1 MPDYDAKGQIV
12 RGPSGRTYNYK
23 PTPSK
28 PEASAPKPAPEPAK
42 QVAASPAKPAPVTA
56 KKPEAKPAP
65 VVKTAQPTFSVSDLI
80 KNPLNEKGYFD
91 VTPGQ
96 PVNNYAGAYEGTML
110 AAKREKSLM
119 KVLPPEYAAKTAQYK
134 MWHDVLQRDDPWGL
148 KKTPAPTQEAKPAP
162 VAKTAEEEGQERIAA
177 AKRMIAEHL
186 ATRRPE
192 SERQREIAETK
203 AKADAKQEAENKI
216 AREAEH
222 KRDIAAAT
230 PGPVKLAQGAGILA
244 SKAGSGIAAAA
255 KAAKRTVGGS
265 YSRLGTYI
273 GNEVEKGRK
282 FYGGVGKWLT
292 GDPEAKKR
300 LAASAK

>member
-1 MPDYDAKGQIV
+1 MATIEG
-12 RGPSGRTYNYK
+12 K
-23 PTPSK
+23 PAAEWFKSAAQRQKRSNAYASYTP
-28 PEASAPKPAPEPAK
+28 EAPKPAPEPAR
-42 QVAASPAKPAPVTA
+42 QVAAMPKPADHASPAKPAPAPA

-65 VVKTAQPTFSVSDLI
+65 V
-80 KNPLNEKGYFD
+80 
-91 VTPGQ
+91 
-96 PVNNYAGAYEGTML
+96 
-110 AAKREKSLM
+110 
-119 KVLPPEYAAKTAQYK
+119 AKTAS
-134 MWHDVLQRDDPWGL
+134 
-148 KKTPAPTQEAKPAP
+148 
-162 VAKTAEEEGQERIAA
+162 EEGQERIAN

-186 ATRRPE
+186 ATSRPE

-216 AREAEH
+216 AREAER

-230 PGPVKLAQGAGILA
+230 PGPVKMAQGAGILA
-244 SKAGSGIAAAA
+244 SRAGSGIAAAA

-273 GNEVEKGRK
+273 GHEVEKGRK

-300 LAASAK
+300 LAQSAK

>member
-1 MPDYDAKGQIV
+1 MATIENKPAAEWIRAAKERQAKGQFDETGAREAVQRAQGQAMPDYDAKGQIV

-23 PTPSK
+23 PTPAKPAK
-28 PEASAPKPAPEPAK
+28 PETPKPAPEPAR
-42 QVAASPAKPAPVTA
+42 QVAAKPKPADHASPAKPAPAPA
-56 KKPEAKPAP
+56 KKSE
-65 VVKTAQPTFSVSDLI
+65 T
-80 KNPLNEKGYFD
+80 
-91 VTPGQ
+91 
-96 PVNNYAGAYEGTML
+96 
-110 AAKREKSLM
+110 
-119 KVLPPEYAAKTAQYK
+119 
-134 MWHDVLQRDDPWGL
+134 
-148 KKTPAPTQEAKPAP
+148 KPAP
-162 VAKTAEEEGQERIAA
+162 VAKTASEEGQERIAN

-186 ATRRPE
+186 ATSRGNL
-192 SERQREIAETK
+192 ERDIEIGRWKIE
-203 AKADAKQEAENKI
+203 ADAKQAEENRI
-216 AREAEH
+216 AREAER

-230 PGPVKLAQGAGILA
+230 PGPVKMAQGAGILA
-244 SKAGSGIAAAA
+244 SRAGSGIAAAA

>member
-28 PEASAPKPAPEPAK
+28 PEASAPKPAPKPAPEPAPEPAK
-42 QVAASPAKPAPVTA
+42 QVAASPAKPSPAPA
-56 KKPEAKPAP
+56 KKP
-65 VVKTAQPTFSVSDLI
+65 
-80 KNPLNEKGYFD
+80 
-91 VTPGQ
+91 
-96 PVNNYAGAYEGTML
+96 
-110 AAKREKSLM
+110 
-119 KVLPPEYAAKTAQYK
+119 
-134 MWHDVLQRDDPWGL
+134 
-148 KKTPAPTQEAKPAP
+148 EAKPAP
-162 VAKTAEEEGQERIAA
+162 VAKTAEEEGQERTAA

-186 ATRRPE
+186 ATSRPE

-203 AKADAKQEAENKI
+203 AKADAKQEADNKI
-216 AREAEH
+216 AREAER

-230 PGPVKLAQGAGILA
+230 PGPVKMAQGAGILA
-244 SKAGSGIAAAA
+244 SRAGSGIAAAA

-282 FYGGVGKWLT
+282 FYGVVGKWLT